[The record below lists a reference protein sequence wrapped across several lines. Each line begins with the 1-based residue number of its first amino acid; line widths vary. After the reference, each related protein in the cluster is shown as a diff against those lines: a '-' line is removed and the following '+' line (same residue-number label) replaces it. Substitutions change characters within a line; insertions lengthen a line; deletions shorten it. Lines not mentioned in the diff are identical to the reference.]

1 MLLQKQQT
9 VPYIGVFKINS
20 GEEFIA
26 KVVRDLDTHYV
37 VSKPL
42 CMVGTDRG
50 FQFAPFIMMGDM
62 DADITIPKPVIQ
74 TTPNKAILDQ
84 YETATSAIALPKQS
98 DIIV

>member
-9 VPYIGVFKINS
+9 VPFIGVFKINS
-20 GEEFIA
+20 GEEFICRVTRETETTYTA
-26 KVVRDLDTHYV
+26 
-37 VSKPL
+37 SKPL

-74 TTPNKAILDQ
+74 TLPNKAILDQ
-84 YETATSAIALPKQS
+84 YEAATSTIALPKQS
-98 DIIV
+98 GIIV